1 MNDLKKMVVDNVI
14 YKIALA
20 IISIVSILTVLL
32 NARELS
38 FILFLYAPMSIL
50 YYDMYKKSK
59 ISTTGNVMTTLNAV
73 IYVLSFP
80 GYLLFQLAKFALTA
94 ILSIAKI
101 TTPKFKHKKRK
112 W

>member
-1 MNDLKKMVVDNVI
+1 MNDLKKMVVDNIV

-20 IISIVSILTVLL
+20 IVGIVSLVGILF
-32 NARELS
+32 NIRELD
-38 FILFLYAPMSIL
+38 FLLFLYAPMGIL

-59 ISTTGNVMTTLNAV
+59 ISTKGNFTTVLNSV